1 MRRETSRE
9 ISRALK
15 ELRQRPGEPHMAV
28 VSGTSPLKVQ
38 VAGDSTELTAV
49 RCASYTPVL
58 ADTVLV
64 LMGMGPVVIVGKIVA

>member
-1 MRRETSRE
+1 
-9 ISRALK
+9 
-15 ELRQRPGEPHMAV
+15 MAV